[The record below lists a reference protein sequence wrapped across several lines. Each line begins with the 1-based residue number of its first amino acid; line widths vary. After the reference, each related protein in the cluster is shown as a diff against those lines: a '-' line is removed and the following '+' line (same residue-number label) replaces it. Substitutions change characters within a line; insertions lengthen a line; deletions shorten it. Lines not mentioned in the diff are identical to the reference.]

1 MKKGISLLV
10 ISVLLFGA
18 LISPVLAAGTGSD
31 AGQGQTQE
39 SKGLVELG
47 GIEKPNTCK
56 IRHDITVLGDKFE
69 ECKVG
74 ENMSYDEYA
83 HCCLVDRILTFI
95 DWFFWALI
103 IISFFMLLI
112 GAFNILTAGGNPDK
126 VALGRKYLM
135 FASIGLVLAL
145 LAFII
150 PRMIL
155 RVIL

>member
-1 MKKGISLLV
+1 MKKGLKIL
-10 ISVLLFGA
+10 IIGA
-18 LISPVLAAGTGSD
+18 LLSATIMPTVILAAGGGDSTFVDISNISRPTSCYVRHKITG
-31 AGQGQTQE
+31 
-39 SKGLVELG
+39 
-47 GIEKPNTCK
+47 
-56 IRHDITVLGDKFE
+56 LGDKFQN
-69 ECKVG
+69 CTKGVH
-74 ENMSYDEYA
+74 SYETEA

-145 LAFII
+145 LSFVI
-150 PRMIL
+150 PRM
-155 RVIL
+155 VIRLVL

>member
-1 MKKGISLLV
+1 MKKGLTIL
-10 ISVLLFGA
+10 IIGVLLSA
-18 LISPVLAAGTGSD
+18 TILPPVAAFATD
-31 AGQGQTQE
+31 E
-39 SKGLVELG
+39 GLVNLG
-47 GIEKPNTCK
+47 GIERPTSCNV
-56 IRHDITVLGDKFE
+56 RHDITGLGDKFQN
-69 ECKVG
+69 CTKGVH
-74 ENMSYDEYA
+74 SYETEA

-145 LAFII
+145 LSFVI
-150 PRMIL
+150 PRMII
-155 RVIL
+155 RVVL

>member
-1 MKKGISLLV
+1 MKKGLKIL
-10 ISVLLFGA
+10 IIGA
-18 LISPVLAAGTGSD
+18 LLSAIVVPSLTLAQDTMVDISNISRPKDCNV
-31 AGQGQTQE
+31 
-39 SKGLVELG
+39 
-47 GIEKPNTCK
+47 
-56 IRHDITVLGDKFE
+56 RHDITGLGDKFKA
-69 ECKVG
+69 CKVG
-74 ENMSYDEYA
+74 TTSYETGA

-145 LAFII
+145 LSFVENNMLIRTYLLYFGTPYLIGAKG
-150 PRMIL
+150 
-155 RVIL
+155 

>member
-1 MKKGISLLV
+1 MKKGLKIL
-10 ISVLLFGA
+10 IIGVLLSATILPSVAA
-18 LISPVLAAGTGSD
+18 LATD
-31 AGQGQTQE
+31 E
-39 SKGLVELG
+39 GLVKIG
-47 GIEKPNTCK
+47 DIERPTSCT
-56 IRHDITVLGDKFE
+56 IRHDITGLG
-69 ECKVG
+69 G
-74 ENMSYDEYA
+74 EFADCPQPGQEASYETLA
-83 HCCLVDRILTFI
+83 HCCLVDRVLTFV

-145 LAFII
+145 LTFVI

-155 RVIL
+155 RIVL

>member
-1 MKKGISLLV
+1 MKKGLKILL
-10 ISVLLFGA
+10 IGA
-18 LISPVLAAGTGSD
+18 LLSAIVVPSLTLAQGTMVDISNISRPETCNVRHNI
-31 AGQGQTQE
+31 
-39 SKGLVELG
+39 KG
-47 GIEKPNTCK
+47 
-56 IRHDITVLGDKFE
+56 LGDKFANCE
-69 ECKVG
+69 LG
-74 ENMSYDEYA
+74 TTSYATGA

-145 LAFII
+145 LSFVI
-150 PRMIL
+150 PRMII
-155 RVIL
+155 RVVL